1 VASGHPQE
9 GPTGECIR
17 LRRYPDRFVARAHCR
32 SLRQDVSFKNVEL
45 YLFCRPGIRSR
56 VSIIDFRPF
65 FFRTHRYQEQDL
77 RVRLGEWDV
86 NHDVEFYPYVET
98 DVASMV
104 IHREFYAGTL
114 YNDLAILRMDKPV
127 DFSRNPHISPACL
140 PDAFSDFTG
149 QRCWTT
155 GWGKD
160 AFGDY
165 GKYQNILKVSLANCE
180 KNRNSNLGVNPSM
193 RINEL
198 FFNNFFSGRNLC
210 F

>member
-1 VASGHPQE
+1 
-9 GPTGECIR
+9 
-17 LRRYPDRFVARAHCR
+17 
-32 SLRQDVSFKNVEL
+32 
-45 YLFCRPGIRSR
+45 
-56 VSIIDFRPF
+56 
-65 FFRTHRYQEQDL
+65 L

-165 GKYQNILKVSLANCE
+165 GKYQNILKVSCE
-180 KNRNSNLGVNPSM
+180 
-193 RINEL
+193 
-198 FFNNFFSGRNLC
+198 F
-210 F
+210 

>member
-1 VASGHPQE
+1 M
-9 GPTGECIR
+9 CIIKS
-17 LRRYPDRFVARAHCR
+17 YH
-32 SLRQDVSFKNVEL
+32 
-45 YLFCRPGIRSR
+45 
-56 VSIIDFRPF
+56 
-65 FFRTHRYQEQDL
+65 EQDL

-98 DVASMV
+98 DVASLV

-114 YNDLAILRMDKPV
+114 YNDLALIRMDKPV
-127 DFSRNPHISPACL
+127 DFARNPHISPACL

-165 GKYQNILKVSLANCE
+165 GKYQNILKVSL
-180 KNRNSNLGVNPSM
+180 K
-193 RINEL
+193 RILQHVLFLMCFFTADSQLTRLTML
-198 FFNNFFSGRNLC
+198 FFSSYS
-210 F
+210 

>member
-1 VASGHPQE
+1 M
-9 GPTGECIR
+9 
-17 LRRYPDRFVARAHCR
+17 
-32 SLRQDVSFKNVEL
+32 
-45 YLFCRPGIRSR
+45 RPPNAAFAG
-56 VSIIDFRPF
+56 
-65 FFRTHRYQEQDL
+65 HRYHEQDL

-98 DVASMV
+98 DVAGMV

-114 YNDLAILRMDKPV
+114 YNDVAVLRMDRPV
-127 DFSRNPHISPACL
+127 DFARNPHISPACL

-165 GKYQNILKVSLANCE
+165 GKYQNILKASTAMTLPLPRPLPFILSADRGLTPKVTGFLNLNVQKYPKIGE
-180 KNRNSNLGVNPSM
+180 KN
-193 RINEL
+193 
-198 FFNNFFSGRNLC
+198 FFID
-210 F
+210 

>member
-1 VASGHPQE
+1 MASSHSQE
-9 GPTGECIR
+9 RPSGECIR

-32 SLRQDVSFKNVEL
+32 PLRQDVSFKNVEL
-45 YLFCRPGIRSR
+45 YLFSQPGIQTR
-56 VSIIDFRPF
+56 VSIIDFCP
-65 FFRTHRYQEQDL
+65 FFRTHSYQEQDL

-98 DVASMV
+98 DVVSMV

-165 GKYQNILKVSLANCE
+165 GKYQNILKVSLVNC
-180 KNRNSNLGVNPSM
+180 
-193 RINEL
+193 
-198 FFNNFFSGRNLC
+198 
-210 F
+210 